1 MDRCVR
7 IRVILILA
15 SCARR
20 TCNLRIASSR
30 YGEPKWSIR
39 VVHWHWV
46 LTGRCLIVVG
56 ALFIRLSRHCLRMRY
71 ARNTFYGRRLR
82 RLHLQMLLQLLS
94 FVQWLHGRPTIIIS
108 LDRLRRDWPVREIVV
123 VVSQELIV

>member
-1 MDRCVR
+1 
-7 IRVILILA
+7 
-15 SCARR
+15 
-20 TCNLRIASSR
+20 
-30 YGEPKWSIR
+30 
-39 VVHWHWV
+39 
-46 LTGRCLIVVG
+46 
-56 ALFIRLSRHCLRMRY
+56 MRY